1 MQARPTLHMI
11 CRSPELFSLKNTHTP
26 PPLLCYAFV
35 KEIASLVLRFIL
47 YFGFELLLP
56 PAYSEADGRSIES
69 LP

>member
-1 MQARPTLHMI
+1 MG
-11 CRSPELFSLKNTHTP
+11 CLKSIIRKIMFIA
-26 PPLLCYAFV
+26 LVVAFFAFGGYAFV